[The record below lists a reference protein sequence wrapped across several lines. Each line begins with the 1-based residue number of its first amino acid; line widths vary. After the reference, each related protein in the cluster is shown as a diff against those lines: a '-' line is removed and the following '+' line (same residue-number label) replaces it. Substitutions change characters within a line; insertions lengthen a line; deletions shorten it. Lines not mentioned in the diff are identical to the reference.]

1 MRLGRQVVLALVL
14 VGMLALL
21 PLPAPAQLSLDD
33 AIVTGFE
40 ITAELRP
47 APFAGVCDVA
57 SCQITSFGFLKGK
70 TVAQLQV
77 TSPSPVATQRWLL
90 DDDLQV
96 KAVSGPGVSFR
107 RDRWY
112 VVLTFNP
119 PLVPGSR
126 HTLTF
131 EYEGR
136 VGLVWDD
143 LILAWD
149 GLLYPVLTS
158 PFGDISGNRAP
169 IKTTVTIPLGYLLA
183 STGTVSRRDSGGMQV
198 YEWQTEPLPYIAVV
212 GGKVGFYQALER
224 QAGRVPL
231 TIFIRPRYDRFLNQI
246 VDFTGK
252 AADYYSRIL
261 YPFPTGKVTVIA
273 APFGRSL
280 LGIGFPALM
289 MITEDAFQP
298 ADPTLN
304 RDSFRLL
311 LVAHEAAHTYFPAET
326 SGKGTGYIW
335 LSEGFAEYLGLLTV
349 EEVLGKDAFARELA
363 DERRSY
369 ARFAGQDLPI
379 AAYTRVNS
387 DTSAAVA
394 VRYAKGGYVLHML
407 RYVVGTETFMNVLK
421 TYATRYRAQS
431 VRLDNFQEVAQEVYG
446 QTLDWFFQEW
456 IYQRVLPDYTIES
469 ATSAAAEGGTRTT
482 VKVRNLGTGQMPVD
496 VVFEMDGGEKVT
508 RRVTIGSR
516 AEATVEVVTPRPV
529 RRVEVDPDKA
539 ILQANYTNDSATVR

>member
-1 MRLGRQVVLALVL
+1 
-14 VGMLALL
+14 
-21 PLPAPAQLSLDD
+21 
-33 AIVTGFE
+33 
-40 ITAELRP
+40 
-47 APFAGVCDVA
+47 
-57 SCQITSFGFLKGK
+57 
-70 TVAQLQV
+70 
-77 TSPSPVATQRWLL
+77 
-90 DDDLQV
+90 
-96 KAVSGPGVSFR
+96 
-107 RDRWY
+107 
-112 VVLTFNP
+112 
-119 PLVPGSR
+119 
-126 HTLTF
+126 
-131 EYEGR
+131 
-136 VGLVWDD
+136 
-143 LILAWD
+143 
-149 GLLYPVLTS
+149 
-158 PFGDISGNRAP
+158 
-169 IKTTVTIPLGYLLA
+169 
-183 STGTVSRRDSGGMQV
+183 
-198 YEWQTEPLPYIAVV
+198 
-212 GGKVGFYQALER
+212 
-224 QAGRVPL
+224 
-231 TIFIRPRYDRFLNQI
+231 LNQI